1 MSEQGLDDRGILT
14 VSELTAIIRAALED
28 TFPAVW
34 VRGEISNFAIPAS
47 GHYYFSLKDAA
58 AQLRAVCFRS
68 SHRRVPFTPRNGMEV
83 IARGRISM
91 YEPRGDL
98 QIIVEEMV
106 DFGLGNLMRAFE
118 QLKEK
123 LAAEGL
129 FDEARKRRLP
139 LFPARVGVVT
149 SATGAAVRDILHIL
163 RRRNSA
169 VHVLLY
175 PVKVQGEGAA
185 DEIAE
190 ALRWFDA
197 HPETADVLIV
207 GRGGGS
213 LEDLW
218 PFNTE
223 PVARAIAACRV
234 PVISAVGHEVD
245 FTIADFVADLRAPT
259 PSAAA
264 ELVAAAAE
272 HLRDRVAA
280 ARHAM
285 AVTLRQAVAER
296 RHRLRVLLLSRG
308 VTALPHLVGTRIQ
321 RVDELAVQ
329 LRLRIRERLGG
340 AERRLADAR
349 RRLETRSPVQR
360 LRETAHRTVLAGRGL
375 AARMQAILVAHR
387 GRLDLAW
394 RRLEAVGPRSV
405 LARGYALCL
414 DAGGRPVRTWQ
425 QAPPGSR
432 VNVLLGAGRLGCAVE
447 TSRPDATD
455 PDDGGTQD

>member
-1 MSEQGLDDRGILT
+1 MSETGLDERGVLT
-14 VSELTAIIRAALED
+14 VSELTALIRAALED

-58 AQLRAVCFRS
+58 AQLRAVCFRG

-98 QIIVEEMV
+98 QLIVEEMV
-106 DFGLGNLMRAFE
+106 DYGLGNLMRAFE

-129 FDEARKRRLP
+129 FDEGRKRRLP

-175 PVKVQGEGAA
+175 PVKVQGDGAA
-185 DEIAE
+185 EEIAE
-190 ALRWFDA
+190 AVRWFDA

-218 PFNTE
+218 AFNTE
-223 PVARAIAACRV
+223 PVARAIAACRM

-264 ELVAAAAE
+264 ELVAAAADG
-272 HLRDRVAA
+272 LRDRVTA
-280 ARHAM
+280 ARRAL
-285 AVTLRQAVAER
+285 AATLKQAVAER
-296 RHRLRVLLLSRG
+296 RHRLRVLFLSRG
-308 VTALPHLVGTRIQ
+308 FTALPHRVGTRIQ
-321 RVDELAVQ
+321 RVDDLAMQ

-340 AERRLADAR
+340 PERRLAEAAR
-349 RRLETRSPVQR
+349 RLAARSPVQR
-360 LRETAHRTVLAGRGL
+360 LRETAHRIALAGSGL
-375 AARMQAILVAHR
+375 TARMQALLVSHR
-387 GRLDLAW
+387 GRLELAR

-432 VNVLLGAGRLGCAVE
+432 VDVLLGAGRLECAVE
-447 TSRPDATD
+447 TSRPDGS
-455 PDDGGTQD
+455 PHGGGGSQD